1 MSIRAFM
8 LACAVLVTLVSGPAF
23 AGDEDAFEV
32 EWAIDVPVA
41 IAGGL
46 AGGAMHLL
54 QDELVPVP
62 ARCARPGAATPCDG
76 EALNALDA
84 TVRGRYSAPAHTVG
98 NVLLASAM
106 VLGPTVSVLGAI
118 GGEHDDAWLH
128 ALEDAVIIGEVLGV
142 SVFVHQATVFAT
154 RRPRPY
160 AYGNTAPAALRAG
173 ADAYLS
179 FYSGHTANAFAV
191 ASASSYLFTRRHP
204 NSPWVVPLWTFSHGL
219 AVLQGTSRVM
229 AGYHFW
235 SDVLVGAAVGSSLG
249 LAIPYLHQ
257 SAVSDQVGFSVMPVP
272 GGAAASLWLQP
283 TGW

>member
-1 MSIRAFM
+1 MSIRGFT
-8 LACAVLVTLVSGPAF
+8 LASAAVVTLVSRPAF
-23 AGDEDAFEV
+23 AGDVDAFEV

-41 IAGGL
+41 VASGL
-46 AGGAMHLL
+46 TGGAMHLL
-54 QDELVPVP
+54 QDELVPVT

-76 EALNALDA
+76 EAVNALDA
-84 TVRGRYSAPAHTVG
+84 TVRGRYSAPAHTAG
-98 NVLLASAM
+98 NVLVASSM
-106 VLGPTVSVLGAI
+106 VLGPAVSVLGSI
-118 GGEHDDAWLH
+118 GSEHDDAWLH
-128 ALEDAVIIGEVLGV
+128 ALEDAVIISEVLGV
-142 SVFVHQATVFAT
+142 SVFIHQATVFAT

-160 AYGNTAPAALRAG
+160 AYGTTAPAELKAG

-191 ASASSYLFTRRHP
+191 ASASSYLFTKRHP
-204 NSPWVVPLWTFSHGL
+204 DSPWVVPLWTFSHGL
-219 AVLQGTSRVM
+219 ALLQGTSRVM

-235 SDVLVGAAVGSSLG
+235 SDVLVGAAVGSTLG

-257 SAVSDQVGFSVMPVP
+257 RGVSEQVGFSVMPVP